1 MRERNSNND
10 IFAKSLILLN
20 LNETNY
26 YLLEI
31 LLLIFLLHIILQNS
45 LVYVRYK
52 NCTNINETRLAQ
64 QA

>member
-31 LLLIFLLHIILQNS
+31 LLLIFLLHILLQNS